1 MRVTQSMI
9 AENFT
14 RNLMQNLKR
23 LDDINS
29 QTSSEKRINR
39 PSDDPVGAA
48 MAIKLRRQLSAIK
61 QYNSNAQQALTWMK
75 DTETALT
82 NAGDVIQRLSELAV
96 EAANGT
102 QTDEDKGK
110 ILDEVKELK
119 DQLLKEANSTSLDRY
134 LFSGYSTDKAPFI
147 KDDVSG
153 NIQANPDIVDG
164 AINYNVGQSETIPVN
179 LKGSEVFGD
188 IFEAVEKFETA
199 LENNDGETISNE
211 VISDIKGALNTVLKY
226 RSQIGARTNR
236 LEATVSRLEA
246 NEVDYKAQLSS
257 IEDVDLAQAITD
269 LKMEE
274 SVYRAALAVGA
285 RIIQPTLVDFL
296 S

>member
-29 QTSSEKRINR
+29 QISSEKRINR

-147 KDDVSG
+147 KDDVTG

>member
-1 MRVTQSMI
+1 
-9 AENFT
+9 
-14 RNLMQNLKR
+14 MQNLKR

>member
-29 QTSSEKRINR
+29 QISSEKRINR

-96 EAANGT
+96 EASNGT

-147 KDDVSG
+147 KDDATG

>member
-9 AENFT
+9 TENFT

-23 LDDINS
+23 LDDINN
-29 QTSSEKRINR
+29 QISSEKKINR

-61 QYNSNAQQALTWMK
+61 QYNSNAKQALTWMK

-102 QTDEDKGK
+102 KTGEDKEK

-147 KDDVSG
+147 KDDVTGS
-153 NIQANPDIVDG
+153 IEANPNIVDG
-164 AINYNVGQSETIPVN
+164 TINYNVGQSETIPVN

-188 IFEAVEKFETA
+188 IFKAVEKFETA

-257 IEDVDLAQAITD
+257 VEDVDLAQAITD

-296 S
+296 R

>member
-9 AENFT
+9 TENFT

-23 LDDINS
+23 LDDIYN
-29 QTSSEKRINR
+29 QISSEKKISR

-82 NAGDVIQRLSELAV
+82 NAGDVIQRLRELAV

-102 QTDEDKGK
+102 QTSEDREK

-134 LFSGYSTDKAPFI
+134 LFSGYSTDKPPFI
-147 KDDVSG
+147 KDDATG
-153 NIQANPDIVDG
+153 NIEANPDIVNG
-164 AINYNVGQSETIPVN
+164 AINYNIGQSETIPVN

-188 IFEAVEKFETA
+188 IFKAVEKFETA
-199 LENNDGETISNE
+199 LENNDSATISNE

-236 LEATVSRLEA
+236 LEATVSRLDA

-257 IEDVDLAQAITD
+257 VEDVDLAQAITD

-296 S
+296 R

>member
-29 QTSSEKRINR
+29 QISSEKRINR

-147 KDDVSG
+147 KDDATG

-285 RIIQPTLVDFL
+285 RIIQPTLVGFL

>member
-9 AENFT
+9 TENFT

-23 LDDINS
+23 LDDINN
-29 QTSSEKRINR
+29 QISSEKKINR

-102 QTDEDKGK
+102 KTGEDKEK

-147 KDDVSG
+147 KDDVTGS
-153 NIQANPDIVDG
+153 IEVNPDIVDG
-164 AINYNVGQSETIPVN
+164 TINYNVGQSETIPVN

-188 IFEAVEKFETA
+188 IFKAVEKFETA

-257 IEDVDLAQAITD
+257 VEDVDLAQAITD

-296 S
+296 R

>member
-29 QTSSEKRINR
+29 QISSEKRINR

-147 KDDVSG
+147 KDDATG

>member
-9 AENFT
+9 TENFT

-23 LDDINS
+23 LNDINN
-29 QTSSEKRINR
+29 QISSEKKINR

-102 QTDEDKGK
+102 QTGEDKEK

-147 KDDVSG
+147 KDGVTGS
-153 NIQANPDIVDG
+153 IEANPDIVDG
-164 AINYNVGQSETIPVN
+164 TINYNVGQSETIPVN

-188 IFEAVEKFETA
+188 IFKAVEKFETA
-199 LENNDGETISNE
+199 LENNDSETISNE

-246 NEVDYKAQLSS
+246 NDVDYKAQLSS
-257 IEDVDLAQAITD
+257 VEDVDLAQAITD

>member
-29 QTSSEKRINR
+29 QISSEKRINR

-96 EAANGT
+96 EASNGT

-147 KDDVSG
+147 KDDVTG